1 MRATLLRE
9 MKVTVWSMRLS
20 ATREATSTER
30 KLRASLRLF
39 CGSVAIC
46 ACVTT
51 LHAQSSGPVRSGSSA
66 NDIQAM
72 QERISNLETEVAE
85 LKAMIKQ
92 LHPAAASTAAAATP
106 AVLASAVS
114 ATVNSPVPGDESQ
127 FNRRIARPY
136 YRPQTKRLWNFFA
149 AQRSIWDWTPTTRT
163 TSIILLAV

>member
-1 MRATLLRE
+1 MDDASHAASKDEGDSLVHAALRNA
-9 MKVTVWSMRLS
+9 RGH
-20 ATREATSTER
+20 RDER
-30 KLRASLRLF
+30 KLRTPLRLF

-51 LHAQSSGPVRSGSSA
+51 LHAQSSGSVRSGSSA

-92 LHPAAASTAAAATP
+92 LHPAAASTAAAAIP

-114 ATVNSPVPGDESQ
+114 ATVNSPVAGDEG
-127 FNRRIARPY
+127 
-136 YRPQTKRLWNFFA
+136 QTQSADGQAVLQAADKKTLEFLRGTTAVGCFF
-149 AQRSIWDWTPTTRT
+149 
-163 TSIILLAV
+163 